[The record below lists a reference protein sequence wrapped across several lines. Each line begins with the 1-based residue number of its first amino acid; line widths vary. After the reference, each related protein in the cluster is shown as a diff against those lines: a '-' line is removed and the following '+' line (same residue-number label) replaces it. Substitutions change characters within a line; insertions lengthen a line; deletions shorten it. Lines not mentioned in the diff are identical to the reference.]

1 MENYTFD
8 TLLSQRIPDGFN
20 LYAFSR
26 VTGLHKWDSSYTG
39 GCCDHCE
46 PVYMQ
51 EKTFLALISSTR
63 ADAGQLAAVDSNESP
78 DARIGRAGVSPEPC
92 EEHPHTTAL
101 RWLAESANPDKLTGA
116 FAVEHARRALGLS
129 PTKGDKQ

>member
-1 MENYTFD
+1 MEKYTFD
-8 TLLSQRIPDGFN
+8 TMISRRIPDGFN

-51 EKTFLALISSTR
+51 EKTFLALTSSTR
-63 ADAGQLAAVDSNESP
+63 GDAGQLAAVDSNEPP
-78 DARIGRAGVSPEPC
+78 DARIARAGVSPEPPAKPQRYSIGGGGKVRPWMYEDANGDWVRYSETK
-92 EEHPHTTAL
+92 EEKHG
-101 RWLAESANPDKLTGA
+101 N
-116 FAVEHARRALGLS
+116 
-129 PTKGDKQ
+129 